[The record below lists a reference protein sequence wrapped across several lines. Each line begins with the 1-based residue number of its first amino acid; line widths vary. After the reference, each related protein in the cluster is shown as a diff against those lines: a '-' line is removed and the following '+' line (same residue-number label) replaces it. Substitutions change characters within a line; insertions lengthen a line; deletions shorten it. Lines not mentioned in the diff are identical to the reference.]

1 MSSIVEAASNL
12 MSPSAP
18 PPSSPSLPVLPPSA
32 LLSSLSPLPP
42 TQKAPAYP
50 HRPRSYAVV
59 NEINARWQHGT
70 PSNNL
75 SSAGVMLHLFDDY
88 EDKANGRP
96 WRMCRREQCPS
107 QIEIDHLS
115 CSVVNAQR
123 PAIFPGGAAEG
134 IILSADAQFLCAYS
148 KDVGSGAASY
158 RGGCNGKQTRQGYYK
173 LPHTLQGAMEEQSAM
188 AYNEV
193 IVGRTCI
200 VTSIV
205 PGVLTLG
212 AHKGALADSVR
223 LLESGEPATLSVS
236 APPSAETG
244 PVFTVKTGQET
255 ILEAATDCR
264 SFSPLNAHLGLRPP
278 GDPDG
283 HSCPRAFRAYIA
295 QQNNMIAL
303 CATIAT
309 IMCST
314 GRGFTWENPPRLDA
328 PPPPHEALGLVGS
341 RTLHRSILYEV
352 DSGARHSRSAAVV

>member
-193 IVGRTCI
+193 IVGRTWW
-200 VTSIV
+200 
-205 PGVLTLG
+205 
-212 AHKGALADSVR
+212 
-223 LLESGEPATLSVS
+223 E
-236 APPSAETG
+236 
-244 PVFTVKTGQET
+244 Q
-255 ILEAATDCR
+255 
-264 SFSPLNAHLGLRPP
+264 HL
-278 GDPDG
+278 
-283 HSCPRAFRAYIA
+283 
-295 QQNNMIAL
+295 
-303 CATIAT
+303 
-309 IMCST
+309 
-314 GRGFTWENPPRLDA
+314 
-328 PPPPHEALGLVGS
+328 PHNV
-341 RTLHRSILYEV
+341 
-352 DSGARHSRSAAVV
+352 AAVLVLKWRATPKGPQLHNDSQARMTHSSFLREYSLSSEQVPLLRYTWNPYLS